1 MADIQFRPEEMR
13 AVALD
18 GEKVIGEC
26 KVSASGRLWLLTH
39 TEVDPAYG
47 GQGIAG
53 KLVDCVVEA
62 AALENVRNTLSFLI
76 SANGP
81 SSTNVWLFA
90 HPNSG
95 ADNRTGSAISL
106 HGSSGSTSDIYS
118 HAPRSLGT
126 NSLCDQHT

>member
-39 TEVDPAYG
+39 TEVDQAYS

-53 KLVDCVVEA
+53 KLERAKSELAEMFVTVLVA
-62 AALENVRNTLSFLI
+62 
-76 SANGP
+76 
-81 SSTNVWLFA
+81 
-90 HPNSG
+90 
-95 ADNRTGSAISL
+95 
-106 HGSSGSTSDIYS
+106 
-118 HAPRSLGT
+118 
-126 NSLCDQHT
+126 